1 MSAKTCILIADD
13 EALNHLF
20 YREILDID
28 KYDIIFAEN
37 GREAIEK
44 FENNSTIIS
53 IILMDMKMP
62 VIDGFTATKEIRK
75 INQTIPILAQTA
87 YALKEDIEKAL
98 KCGCNDYI
106 SKPIHEEILLNKIET
121 LINS

>member
-28 KYDIIFAEN
+28 KYDIIFVEN
-37 GREAIEK
+37 GREAIEE
-44 FENNSTIIS
+44 FNNNSTRIS

-62 VIDGFTATKEIRK
+62 EMDGYTATEEIRK
-75 INQTIPILAQTA
+75 INQTVPILAQTA
-87 YALKEDIEKAL
+87 YAFKEDIDKAL

-106 SKPIHEEILLNKIET
+106 SKPIHEKILLNKIET